1 MCLSKWSMNL
11 TMFYTVVESPVGQL
25 LLAGE
30 RERLSRLSFLE
41 GRDSPISISPDWT
54 RDDSQFSQIATQLRE
69 YFQGVRREFDIPL
82 ELGTNKPS
90 FSSTVW
96 NQLRKIPYGETCSY
110 RTIAERIGRPKAYRA
125 VGQANHR
132 NPIAIVIPCHRVIG
146 SNGTL
151 TGFGGGLNTKQFL
164 LNLEQSH

>member
-1 MCLSKWSMNL
+1 
-11 TMFYTVVESPVGQL
+11 MFYTVVESPVGQL

-30 RERLSRLSFLE
+30 HERLNRLSFLE
-41 GRDSPISISPDWT
+41 GRKSPISIPNDWT
-54 RDDSQFSQIATQLRE
+54 RNDSRFKHIVTQLQE
-69 YFQGVRREFDIPL
+69 YFRGVRKEFDIPMDI
-82 ELGTNKPS
+82 GTNKPD
-90 FSSTVW
+90 FSRRVW

-125 VGQANHR
+125 VGQANHS

-151 TGFGGGLNTKQFL
+151 TGFGVGLNTKEFL
-164 LNLEQSH
+164 LNLEQLD

>member
-1 MCLSKWSMNL
+1 MH
-11 TMFYTVVESPVGQL
+11 YTIVESPVGKL

-30 RERLSRLSFLE
+30 GEKLSRLSFLE
-41 GRDSPISISPDWT
+41 GRDSPISISADWT
-54 RDDSQFSQIATQLRE
+54 RDDSRFNHVATQLKE
-69 YFQGVRREFDIPL
+69 YFRGVRKEFDIPL
-82 ELGTNKPS
+82 DIGNNKPG
-90 FSSTVW
+90 FSRRVW

-151 TGFGGGLNTKQFL
+151 TGFGGGLSTKEFL
-164 LNLEQSH
+164 LNLEQKH

>member
-1 MCLSKWSMNL
+1 
-11 TMFYTVVESPVGQL
+11 MFYTVVESPVGQL
-25 LLAGE
+25 LLAGKH
-30 RERLSRLSFLE
+30 ERLNRLSFLE
-41 GRDSPISISPDWT
+41 GRESPLSIPTDWT
-54 RDDSQFSQIATQLRE
+54 RDDSGFKHIAAQLRE
-69 YFQGVRREFDIPL
+69 YFRGVRKEFDIPL
-82 ELGTNKPS
+82 DIGTNKPD
-90 FSSTVW
+90 FSRRVW

-151 TGFGGGLNTKQFL
+151 TGFGGGLNTKEFL
-164 LNLEQSH
+164 LNLEQLR